1 MNTYCT
7 VRSEHLNHHEY
18 LFGGQMLFWV
28 DENAW
33 LTAARD
39 FPGYRLVTRGMDRIS
54 FEKAVINGSI
64 LRFHILPAH
73 QGISSI
79 QYQVDV
85 YADAPGADRETLVF
99 SNKVTF
105 VSVDCNGKKIPLPR
119 REVLRSQIEDFNP
132 DPLETFGRPP
142 GECKEEPS

>member
-1 MNTYCT
+1 LNTFNT
-7 VRSEHLNHHEY
+7 VRSEHLNHHNY

-39 FPGYRLVTRGMDRIS
+39 FPGYRLVTRGMERIS
-54 FEKAVINGSI
+54 FEKSVINGSI
-64 LRFHILPAH
+64 LRFHILPVN
-73 QGISSI
+73 QGNSSV

-85 YADAPGADRETLVF
+85 YADSPGEESEALVF

-105 VSVDCNGKKIPLPR
+105 VSVDCNGTKIPLPR
-119 REVLRSQIEDFNP
+119 QDRLRSQLEDVNP
-132 DPLETFGRPP
+132 S
-142 GECKEEPS
+142 PSSFSGGQPAFCEDQD

>member
-1 MNTYCT
+1 
-7 VRSEHLNHHEY
+7 
-18 LFGGQMLFWV
+18 MLFWV

-54 FEKAVINGSI
+54 FEKSVINGSI

-73 QGISSI
+73 RGRSSI

-85 YADAPGADRETLVF
+85 FADAPGAEKESLVF

-105 VSVDCNGKKIPLPR
+105 VSVDCNGLKIPLPER
-119 REVLRSQIEDFNP
+119 DVLRSQLEDFDPRPIEPFGNP
-132 DPLETFGRPP
+132 PSRCRD
-142 GECKEEPS
+142 KE